1 MNMKWSIK
9 LFRFSG
15 IVVSVHFTFLL
26 LLAWF
31 AYSYWV
37 TTGNI
42 TAVFSGVGFIL
53 TLFICVLLHEFG
65 HALTAQR
72 YGIQTRSITLL
83 PIGGVAQLDKL
94 PDDPHQEIR
103 VALAGPSV
111 NIVIAIILW
120 LWLTLTQGPISLDQ
134 LDITTDSFL
143 MKLMIVNIFLALF
156 NLLPAFPMDGGRVL
170 RAWLALHVDHAQAT
184 KTAAV
189 IGQSL
194 ALVMGVLGFLYN
206 PLLLFIALF
215 VWIGAAAEAGAEQIK
230 LVLSRIPISRAMLS
244 DFQILAPGDT
254 LSHAVDLTL
263 AGSQKDFPILEN
275 GQLIGVVTQAD
286 LIDGLRRYGENHLV
300 EKIMQHNVPMVDVN
314 EHLERVTEQL
324 ENSECRLVGVTREGQ
339 LVGILN
345 IDNVMELLQFYRA
358 IHEK

>member
-1 MNMKWSIK
+1 MNMKWSLK

-15 IVVSVHFTFLL
+15 IEVSVHFTFLL
-26 LLAWF
+26 LIAWF
-31 AYSYWV
+31 GYIYWV
-37 TTGNI
+37 NTGSVA
-42 TAVFSGVGFIL
+42 AVFSGIGFIL
-53 TLFICVLLHEFG
+53 SLFVCVVLHEFG
-65 HALTAQR
+65 HALTAKR

-83 PIGGVAQLDKL
+83 PIGGVAQLDKM
-94 PDDPHQEIR
+94 PDDPRQEIR
-103 VALAGPSV
+103 VALAGPAV
-111 NIVIAIILW
+111 NIVIAIFLW
-120 LWLTLTQGPISLDQ
+120 LLLSLTQGPVSLEQ

-143 MKLMIVNIFLALF
+143 TKLMIVNVFLAVF

-170 RAWLALHVDHAQAT
+170 RAWLALHVDHALAT

-206 PLLLFIALF
+206 PILLFIALF

-244 DFQILAPGDT
+244 DFQVLSTSDT

-263 AGSQKDFPILEN
+263 AGSQKDFPVLEN
-275 GQLIGVVTQAD
+275 GQLVGVVIQSD
-286 LIDGLRRYGENHLV
+286 LLDGLRRYGENSEV
-300 EKIMQHNVPMVDVN
+300 EKIMQRDVPTVDIN

-324 ENSECRLVGVTREGQ
+324 ENSQCRLIGITHNGQ

-345 IDNVMELLQFYRA
+345 LDNVMELFQFYRA
-358 IHEK
+358 LHEK